1 MKFAAHS
8 TTDKAQYCSLDS
20 LWHNKLKLELR
31 NIVYN
36 PAESAL
42 ANLDLVLHTAK
53 IADNFK
59 ASATAC

>member
-1 MKFAAHS
+1 MNFAAQS
-8 TTDKAQYCSLDS
+8 TTDEAQYCSLDS
-20 LWHNKLKLELR
+20 LWHSTLTLEFR

-36 PAESAL
+36 LAEPAV